1 MRENERVMSDTSAIP
16 PMAPYAAA
24 PPGRGADD
32 SFGDRRRA
40 PVNSDIDPWDL
51 LRAIW
56 ARKERLLVLFVVFLS
71 VGAFWVMTMTP
82 SYVAQSQIS
91 IKPRAGE
98 VSRFDRQETPPQAD
112 QISIES
118 EVQILTSGALVPAL
132 IRELNLH
139 QIEEF
144 NPSLRSG
151 GVFSG
156 LMQILGLSSKPAPA
170 TMSSITENV
179 LDHLS
184 VFRRPDSRIIAIQ
197 FTSRDPKRA
206 AALANAYVAIYI
218 AQQVEAS
225 NALTSDAT
233 SWLKVQI
240 EELRDKV
247 ALSEAAVEQFRAQTG
262 LFQTNNSTLP
272 REELTQISAQLSQA
286 RADRATV
293 IARLRLAKE
302 LVDSEGAIDT
312 TAVVLQSPLIQ
323 NLRQQEVQLRAQ
335 IAEMS
340 ATLLPSHPRVL
351 TTEANLHDLRLQ
363 IGREIAKLIRSLE
376 NEAHIATERVR
387 TMTRSFNQL
396 KTRMG
401 QLGQQEVEL
410 RALEREAAANRT
422 LLEQFLGRYEAATAR
437 ATADAAVANAT
448 VISQATVP
456 ASPAAPNR
464 KSGLIL
470 AVIGSAFGSLA
481 LVFLLEAMAPGFRT
495 AEQVERQTG
504 MPFLGTLPDVPGAR
518 ASPGIAADV
527 VRNPYGQIAEALRR
541 LQSNLLMARIGGQP
555 ARTLL
560 VTSAVEGEGK
570 SGVAAGL
577 ARLMAQ
583 SGYRV
588 LLIDANMRRP
598 AVNQTLGLHPS
609 WGLSELLSGKAEFE
623 RIVTRDHSS
632 PLHVLQAGAQV
643 ANPTSLLGSSRMS
656 WLIYALV
663 QTYDYVVIDGP
674 PVHSASEAPV
684 LSQLTDVTVMC
695 VKWGSTNRRVV
706 MRALKGLSA
715 ASARR
720 AGIFLTGV
728 NRRQYNRLADDVSN
742 T

>member
-1 MRENERVMSDTSAIP
+1 MSDTSAAP
-16 PMAPYAAA
+16 NMAPYAAA

-40 PVNSDIDPWDL
+40 PIDADIDPWDL

-56 ARKERLLVLFVVFLS
+56 ARKERLLVLFVLFLAI
-71 VGAFWVMTMTP
+71 GAFWVMTMSP
-82 SYVAQSQIS
+82 SYVAQSQVS

-98 VSRFDRQETPPQAD
+98 VSRFDQQGTPPQAD

-118 EVQILTSGALVPAL
+118 EVQILTSGALVPPL
-132 IRELNLH
+132 VRELNLH
-139 QIEEF
+139 QVPEF
-144 NPSLRSG
+144 NPVIQSG
-151 GVFSG
+151 GALSQ
-156 LMQILGLSSKPAPA
+156 LLQILGVTSKPAPA
-170 TMSSITENV
+170 TMSAITENV
-179 LDHLS
+179 LSHLS
-184 VFRRPDSRIIAIQ
+184 VVRKPNSRVIAIS

-206 AALANAYVAIYI
+206 AALANAYVNIYI
-218 AQQVEAS
+218 AKQVEAS
-225 NALTSDAT
+225 NTLNSNAT
-233 SWLKVQI
+233 GWLKIQI
-240 EELRDKV
+240 DELRDKV

-272 REELTQISAQLSQA
+272 REELTQISAQLTQA
-286 RADRATV
+286 QADRATT

-340 ATLLPSHPRVL
+340 TTLLPSHPRVG
-351 TTEANLHDLRLQ
+351 TAEANLRDLRLQ
-363 IGREIAKLIRSLE
+363 IGREIGKLIRSLE

-387 TMTRSFNQL
+387 TMTRRFTQL

-401 QLGQQEVEL
+401 RLGQQEVEL

-422 LLEQFLGRYEAATAR
+422 LLEQFLGRYEAAIAR
-437 ATADAAVANAT
+437 AAVDAQVANAT
-448 VISQATVP
+448 IISRATIP
-456 ASPAAPNR
+456 TNPSAPNR
-464 KSGLIL
+464 KSGLVL
-470 AVIGSAFGSLA
+470 AIIGSAFGALA
-481 LVFLLEAMAPGFRT
+481 LVFLLEAMSPGFRT

-504 MPFLGTLPDVPGAR
+504 MPFLGTLPDIPGAR
-518 ASPGIAADV
+518 SSPGIAIDV
-527 VRNPYGQIAEALRR
+527 LRNPYGQLAESLRR
-541 LQSNLLMARIGGQP
+541 LQSGLLMARVGGQP

-560 VTSAVEGEGK
+560 VTSAVQGEGK

-598 AVNQTLGLHPS
+598 GVSQTLGLHPS
-609 WGLSELLSGKAEFE
+609 LGLSELLSGRAEFE
-623 RIVTRDHSS
+623 RIVARDHSS
-632 PLHVLQAGAQV
+632 PLHILQAGGQV
-643 ANPTSLLGSSRMS
+643 ANPTSLLGSTRMS

-663 QTYDYVVIDGP
+663 QQYDYVVIDGP

-715 ASARR
+715 ASTRR
-720 AGIFLTGV
+720 AGVFLTGV
-728 NRRQYNRLADDVSN
+728 NRRQYNRLADDVSH

>member
-1 MRENERVMSDTSAIP
+1 VREHERVMSDTSAAP
-16 PMAPYAAA
+16 NMAPYAAA
-24 PPGRGADD
+24 PPGRGTDD

-40 PVNSDIDPWDL
+40 PINSDIDPWDL

-56 ARKERLLVLFVVFLS
+56 ARKERLLVLFVLFLTI
-71 VGAFWVMTMTP
+71 GAFWVMTMQP
-82 SYVAQSQIS
+82 SYVAQSQVA

-98 VSRFDRQETPPQAD
+98 VSRFDQQGTPPQAD

-118 EVQILTSGALVPAL
+118 EVQILTSGALVPPL
-132 IRELNLH
+132 IREMNLH
-139 QIEEF
+139 QFPEF
-144 NPSLRSG
+144 NPAIRSG
-151 GVFSG
+151 GVLAQ
-156 LMQILGLSSKPAPA
+156 LMQILGITSKPAPA
-170 TMSSITENV
+170 TMSAITENV
-179 LDHLS
+179 RDHLS
-184 VFRRPDSRIIAIQ
+184 VIRKPNSRVIAVQ
-197 FTSRDPKRA
+197 FTSLDPKRA
-206 AALANAYVAIYI
+206 AALANAYVRIYI
-218 AQQVEAS
+218 AAQVEAS
-225 NALTSDAT
+225 NALNRDAT
-233 SWLKVQI
+233 GWLKIQI
-240 EELRDKV
+240 DELRDKV

-262 LFQTNNSTLP
+262 LFRTNNSTLP
-272 REELTQISAQLSQA
+272 REELTQISSQLTQA
-286 RADRATV
+286 RADRATT

-340 ATLLPSHPRVL
+340 TTLLPSHPRVGMA
-351 TTEANLHDLRLQ
+351 EANLHDLRLQ

-387 TMTRSFNQL
+387 TMTRRFNQL
-396 KTRMG
+396 KIRMG
-401 QLGQQEVEL
+401 RLGQQEVEL

-437 ATADAAVANAT
+437 AAIDASVANAT
-448 VISQATVP
+448 IISRATVP
-456 ASPAAPNR
+456 TTPAAPNR
-464 KSGLIL
+464 KSGLVL
-470 AVIGSAFGSLA
+470 AIIGSAFGSLA
-481 LVFLLEAMAPGFRT
+481 LVFLLEAMSPGFRT

-504 MPFLGTLPDVPGAR
+504 MPFLGILPDIPGAR
-518 ASPGIAADV
+518 SSPGIAADV
-527 VRNPYGQIAEALRR
+527 LRNPYGQLAESLRR
-541 LQSNLLMARIGGQP
+541 LQSGLLMARIGGQP

-583 SGYRV
+583 GGYRV
-588 LLIDANMRRP
+588 LLIDADMRRP
-598 AVNQTLGLHPS
+598 GVNQTLGLHPS
-609 WGLSELLSGKAEFE
+609 LGLSELLSGRAEFE

-632 PLHVLQAGAQV
+632 SLHVLQAGGQV
-643 ANPTSLLGSSRMS
+643 ANPTSLLGSTRMS

-663 QTYDYVVIDGP
+663 QRYDYVVIDGP

-715 ASARR
+715 ASTRR
-720 AGIFLTGV
+720 AGVFLTGV

>member
-1 MRENERVMSDTSAIP
+1 MRENERAMSDTSAAP
-16 PMAPYAAA
+16 NMAPYATA

-40 PVNSDIDPWDL
+40 PINADIDPWDL

-56 ARKERLLVLFVVFLS
+56 ARKERLLVLFVLFLAI
-71 VGAFWVMTMTP
+71 GAFWVMTMKP
-82 SYVAQSQIS
+82 SYVAQSQVS

-98 VSRFDRQETPPQAD
+98 VSRFDQQGPPPQAD
-112 QISIES
+112 LISIES
-118 EVQILTSGALVPAL
+118 EVQILTSGALVPPL
-132 IRELNLH
+132 VRELNLH
-139 QIEEF
+139 QVPEF
-144 NPSLRSG
+144 NPAIQSG
-151 GVFSG
+151 GAFSQ
-156 LMQILGLSSKPAPA
+156 LLQILGATSKPAPA
-170 TMSSITENV
+170 TMPAITENV
-179 LDHLS
+179 LSHLS
-184 VFRRPDSRIIAIQ
+184 VVRRPNSRVIAIS
-197 FTSRDPKRA
+197 FTSLDPKRA
-206 AALANAYVAIYI
+206 AALANAYVNIYI
-218 AQQVEAS
+218 AKQVEAS
-225 NALTSDAT
+225 NALSSNAT
-233 SWLKVQI
+233 DWLKIQI
-240 EELRDKV
+240 DELRDKV

-272 REELTQISAQLSQA
+272 REELTQISAQLTQA
-286 RADRATV
+286 QSDRATT

-340 ATLLPSHPRVL
+340 TTLLPSHPRMG
-351 TTEANLHDLRLQ
+351 TAEANLRDLRLQ

-387 TMTRSFNQL
+387 TMTRRFTQL

-401 QLGQQEVEL
+401 RLGQQEVEL

-437 ATADAAVANAT
+437 ATVDAEVANAT
-448 VISQATVP
+448 IISRATIP
-456 ASPAAPNR
+456 ANPSAPNR
-464 KSGLIL
+464 KSGLVL
-470 AVIGSAFGSLA
+470 AIIGSAFGALA
-481 LVFLLEAMAPGFRT
+481 LVFLLEAMSPGFRT

-504 MPFLGTLPDVPGAR
+504 MPFLGTLPDIPGAR
-518 ASPGIAADV
+518 SSPGIAMDV
-527 VRNPYGQIAEALRR
+527 LRNPYGQLAESLRR
-541 LQSNLLMARIGGQP
+541 LQSGLLMARVGGQP

-560 VTSAVEGEGK
+560 VTSAVQGEGK

-583 SGYRV
+583 GGYRV

-598 AVNQTLGLHPS
+598 GVSQTLGLHPS
-609 WGLSELLSGKAEFE
+609 LGLSELLSGRAEFE
-623 RIVTRDHSS
+623 RIVARDHSS
-632 PLHVLQAGAQV
+632 PLHILQAGGQV
-643 ANPTSLLGSSRMS
+643 ANPTSLLGSTRMS

-663 QTYDYVVIDGP
+663 QQYDYVVIDGP

-715 ASARR
+715 ASTRR
-720 AGIFLTGV
+720 AGVFLTGV
-728 NRRQYNRLADDVSN
+728 NRRQYNRLADDVSH